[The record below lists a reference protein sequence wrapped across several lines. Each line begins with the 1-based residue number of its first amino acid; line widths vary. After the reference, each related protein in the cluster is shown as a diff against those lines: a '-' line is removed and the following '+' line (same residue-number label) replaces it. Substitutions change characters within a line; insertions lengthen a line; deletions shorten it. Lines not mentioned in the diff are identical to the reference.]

1 MILAERIIA
10 EIVTILKSNNLNVTR
25 RPIHLLEES
34 NERDELIISMIS
46 NQIFDDQ
53 EFQRLHWELSVS
65 IIILVRSQ
73 NESDINAMYA
83 KIHSALY
90 SSRHLSS
97 LQDSSVYLELDGYNA
112 IEEDEA
118 SGQYLLFKTVATIRY
133 QTNELTLTN

>member
-1 MILAERIIA
+1 MILAERIIDN
-10 EIVTILKSNNLNVTR
+10 IVTILKSNNLNVTR

-34 NERDELIISMIS
+34 GRDEVIVNMIS
-46 NQIFDDQ
+46 NLIVDDQ

-65 IIILVRSQ
+65 LIILVRSQ
-73 NESDINAMYA
+73 NESDVNVMYS

-90 SSRHLSS
+90 SDRVLSS
-97 LQDSSVYLELDGYNA
+97 LGDDSVYLELDGMSA

-118 SGQYLLFKTVATIRY
+118 SGQYLLFKSVATISY